1 MAQSTLTSA
10 FRTKLFAKFLEGY
23 SEGAPTNVG
32 NAHFIVRAQRT
43 TNPGGGSPVFETVA
57 QSFIPNIVTGAG
69 AINHVIEDHY
79 QVSTL
84 GNGNVKLTYTG
95 DPVELDIPTAT
106 TITRLVVV
114 LRENVGTI
122 STPTTIS
129 QTEDMEFIDV
139 AAFGVSVVFTEP
151 NGTLVINQLEFE
163 IGDE

>member
-10 FRTKLFAKFLEGY
+10 FRTKLFQKFLEGY
-23 SEGAPTNVG
+23 SGDTNTAVG

-57 QSFIPNIVTGAG
+57 QSFIPNIVTQAG

-79 QVSTL
+79 QISTL
-84 GNGNVKLTYTG
+84 ANGNVKLTYTG
-95 DPVELDIPTAT
+95 DPVELDISIAT

-114 LRENVGTI
+114 LRERLSGTNTLTNI
-122 STPTTIS
+122 D
-129 QTEDMEFIDV
+129 QTQDMDFTDV
-139 AAFGVSVVFTEP
+139 AAFPVSVVFTEP
-151 NGTLVINQLEFE
+151 NGTLVVNQLEFE